1 MGQICA
7 NSPSTAWTTPGD
19 ARFKAN
25 QILGL
30 RTCRESGKLRAR
42 VDGMKDEMAFLRYR
56 SEVVQGWPDSQRKT
70 VFLNAIESRVA
81 ALLLESRLISSA
93 WLPVEQPN

>member
-1 MGQICA
+1 
-7 NSPSTAWTTPGD
+7 
-19 ARFKAN
+19 
-25 QILGL
+25 
-30 RTCRESGKLRAR
+30 
-42 VDGMKDEMAFLRYR
+42 MKDEMAFLRYR